1 MNEHVTGEADSVDGA
16 RPQSASSVTSRTEDN
31 PMSADSTDKPYC
43 ITTCKLGR
51 SGAGDMVRCCMCF
64 HWYHED
70 CVKSDKSRDAHWW
83 LCLSCRGMSQR
94 LILLETS
101 ISTLTNTVQELAT
114 VNTELS
120 NNNERLVAEIR
131 KLNSEQKAR
140 YEARDNTV
148 FKCKAPSPSKPD
160 LLIGSSIIRDLV
172 SNDDKSLVIKSHGGA
187 RTDNILKIMNNMKT
201 DEYGDVFLQVGS
213 NDSATKK
220 PVQGIV
226 ENFDKLIAT
235 AKRVSS
241 TGHVTLSSI
250 CPRTDDDE
258 AAARG
263 IDINSRVQEL
273 ADTRGC
279 VLIEHEGTFLCKNGE
294 INTALLLIDGLHLS
308 EAGSKALLHNLGLA
322 ARAHVRL
329 GRGMRGK
336 GPPKTRDTSHHEHQ
350 RDRVSP
356 DSNGGRRPPSSRPS
370 QRDRRPYIPRNQ
382 WVSGQSD
389 RRRFGDQRQPQH
401 QPFDGE
407 RHGRIEWHHHRT
419 FHTSNPHSDESRRR
433 DDMNQ
438 PERRRRQPRCWYCY
452 EPGHTYQQCRHKDYV
467 QCGNCGQLGHKSKH
481 CNTESHEY

>member
-1 MNEHVTGEADSVDGA
+1 
-16 RPQSASSVTSRTEDN
+16 
-31 PMSADSTDKPYC
+31 MSADSTDQPYC
-43 ITTCKLGR
+43 ITTCKHGR
-51 SGAGDMVRCCMCF
+51 SGSGDMVRCCMCF

-83 LCLSCRGMSQR
+83 LCHSCRGMSQR

-101 ISTLTNTVQELAT
+101 ILTLTNTVQELAT

-120 NNNERLVAEIR
+120 NDNERLVAEIR

-140 YEARDNTV
+140 FEARDNTV
-148 FKCKAPSPSKPD
+148 CKCKAPSPSKPD
-160 LLIGSSIIRDLV
+160 LLIGWSIIRDLV
-172 SNDDKSLVIKSHGGA
+172 SNDDKSLVIKSYGGA
-187 RTDNILKIMNNMKT
+187 RTDNIWKIMNNMKT

-213 NDSATKK
+213 NYSATKK

-308 EAGSKALLHNLGLA
+308 EAGSKALLHNLVL
-322 ARAHVRL
+322 RQER
-329 GRGMRGK
+329 MSDWGK
-336 GPPKTRDTSHHEHQ
+336 GCEEKVLLRPGIPHTTSISVTGCPPTLMVVDAHHRQGHHREIDARTSQGTSGSLVKVTDDDLGTNANHSTSRTTVNAMGE
-350 RDRVSP
+350 
-356 DSNGGRRPPSSRPS
+356 SNGTNTELSIRT
-370 QRDRRPYIPRNQ
+370 IPTVTNR
-382 WVSGQSD
+382 
-389 RRRFGDQRQPQH
+389 
-401 QPFDGE
+401 DGE
-407 RHGRIEWHHHRT
+407 IWTSPNAVAASLVADIVTNQDTRT
-419 FHTSNPHSDESRRR
+419 NSVATKT
-433 DDMNQ
+433 M
-438 PERRRRQPRCWYCY
+438 
-452 EPGHTYQQCRHKDYV
+452 
-467 QCGNCGQLGHKSKH
+467 
-481 CNTESHEY
+481 CNVEIMVN